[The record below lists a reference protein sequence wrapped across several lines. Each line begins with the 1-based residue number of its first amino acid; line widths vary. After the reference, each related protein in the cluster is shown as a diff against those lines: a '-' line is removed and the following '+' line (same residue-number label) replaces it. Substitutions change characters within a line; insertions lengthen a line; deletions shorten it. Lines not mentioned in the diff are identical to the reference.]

1 MAEDEE
7 NTSVDEPAEAH
18 DHDHDDHDHAEHGDH
33 GHDEEI
39 HMPPNSWWPMVTAI
53 GIAIGLVGILFL
65 DLPFIIA
72 IGVIVMVGGIV
83 MWVVDARK
91 EYQELH

>member
-1 MAEDEE
+1 MAEEDD
-7 NTSVDEPAEAH
+7 SASADAPEAS
-18 DHDHDDHDHAEHGDH
+18 DH

-53 GIAIGLVGILFL
+53 GVAITLVGIIFL
-65 DLPFIIA
+65 DLPFVIGIGILVLIA
-72 IGVIVMVGGIV
+72 GVV

-91 EYQELH
+91 EYGELH

>member
-1 MAEDEE
+1 MAEDTEDQ
-7 NTSVDEPAEAH
+7 SADAAAEA
-18 DHDHDDHDHAEHGDH
+18 GDH

-39 HMPPNSWWPMVTAI
+39 HMPPNSWWPMVVSI
-53 GIAIGLVGILFL
+53 GVAMTLVGIIFL
-65 DLPFIIA
+65 DLPFVIIIGA
-72 IGVIVMVGGIV
+72 IIMVGGIL